1 MESAVV
7 GYGCLKVK
15 SALLCSVA
23 VKIHVRSMLM
33 FSRVSEGQMLIGLIF
48 IGLHETSNGVWSI
61 WII

>member
-15 SALLCSVA
+15 SALLCSVP

-33 FSRVSEGQMLIGLIF
+33 FSRASEG
-48 IGLHETSNGVWSI
+48 
-61 WII
+61 